1 MALISNTTRDKNCKD
16 NFDRTPVHNAAAEG
30 NIGIME
36 YLINHGCVKE
46 PLDRDGSSPLHIAA
60 YEGMFVCILTS
71 KHTLKLKFTALDY
84 ALYSIRL

>member
-1 MALISNTTRDKNCKD
+1 MALIWNTTRDKNCKD

-30 NIGIME
+30 NIAIIE

-60 YEGMFVCILTS
+60 YEGMYIS
-71 KHTLKLKFTALDY
+71 KNILKLKSNSTKC
-84 ALYSIRL
+84 LYRLCL

>member
-1 MALISNTTRDKNCKD
+1 MALIWNTTRDKNCKD

-60 YEGMFVCILTS
+60 YEGMYIS
-71 KHTLKLKFTALDY
+71 KNILKLKSNSTKC
-84 ALYSIRL
+84 LYRLCL

>member
-1 MALISNTTRDKNCKD
+1 MALIWNTTRDKNCKD

-60 YEGMFVCILTS
+60 YEGMYIS
-71 KHTLKLKFTALDY
+71 KNILKLKYNSTKS
-84 ALYSIRL
+84 LYRLCL